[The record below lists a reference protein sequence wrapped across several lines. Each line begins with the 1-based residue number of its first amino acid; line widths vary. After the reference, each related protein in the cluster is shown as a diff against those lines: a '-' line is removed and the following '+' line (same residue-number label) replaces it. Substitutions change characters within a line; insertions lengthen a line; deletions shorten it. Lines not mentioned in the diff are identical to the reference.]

1 MSSHLITLNC
11 TSRFATL
18 HLPTRSI
25 NKHVYDGAL
34 EAQMTMIYDSH
45 KKLVQVWGMVQG
57 SRGVRGGGRRG
68 IMTYT
73 KCWCRCR

>member
-11 TSRFATL
+11 TSHFATL

-57 SRGVRGGGRRG
+57 SRGVRGGGGGGG
-68 IMTYT
+68 IINKMLMQV
-73 KCWCRCR
+73 R